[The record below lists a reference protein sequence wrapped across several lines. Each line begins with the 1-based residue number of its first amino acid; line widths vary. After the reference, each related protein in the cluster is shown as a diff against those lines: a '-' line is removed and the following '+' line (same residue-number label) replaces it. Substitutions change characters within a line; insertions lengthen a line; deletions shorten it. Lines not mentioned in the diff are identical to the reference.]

1 MSTDARLIDTS
12 FTRYDGPRSG
22 RAAAIWSL
30 ARWSTLRALGA
41 RRGWKV
47 KVIPISLTLLAFA
60 PALVVLGLRALFGT
74 SSFTKAVIRA
84 VPYGNY
90 VSLVS
95 VIVLAFTV
103 VITPELVC
111 PDRRDRTLSLY
122 FSTALSR
129 FDYLAGKILAALLP
143 LLLVTL
149 APVALLYGGSV
160 LFAVHPLGYIQHTW
174 RMIPRI
180 IAGGLIVAMFYAL
193 VGLAISSLTSRRAF
207 AVGGYLAFLALPTII
222 GGVLSHALNHPDL
235 HLLAI
240 APSPIIA
247 AQGLYPNYSSP
258 GNLSA
263 VTWGSVAVEVSVA
276 ALAVL
281 AYRYGRA
288 ED

>member
-30 ARWSTLRALGA
+30 ARWSALRALGA

-47 KVIPISLTLLAFA
+47 KVIPIALTLLAFA
-60 PALVVLGLRALFGT
+60 PALVVLGLRALFG
-74 SSFTKAVIRA
+74 SSTFTHDVIRA
-84 VPYGNY
+84 LPYGNY
-90 VSLVS
+90 VSTVS

-122 FSTALSR
+122 FSTAVSR

-143 LLLVTL
+143 LLLVTM
-149 APVALLYGGSV
+149 APVALLYAGAV
-160 LFAVHPLGYIQHTW
+160 LFAVHPLGYIEHTW

-235 HLLAI
+235 HLLAL

-263 VTWGSVAVEVSVA
+263 VTWGSVAVEVSVV